1 MDQLSQRIKQ
11 TTNELKDYFETKFEL
26 LVLNVSE
33 RVTLW
38 IGETIQQ
45 LVAFTILGIGLL
57 LGLFALGFYLGELFG
72 STALGFAVVSA
83 PVLILGLILTIAKPK
98 GIARNIQNQFMNDVL
113 KALDDNKE
121 KSDIKMLKENNQDKV
136 GN

>member
-45 LVAFTILGIGLL
+45 LVGFTILGIGFL
-57 LGLFALGFYLGELFG
+57 LGLVALGFYLGELFG
-72 STALGFAVVSA
+72 STALGFAVVST

-98 GIARNIQNQFMNDVL
+98 GIARNIQSQFMNDVL
-113 KALDDNKE
+113 KALDENKE
-121 KSDIKMLKENNQDKV
+121 KSEIKMLKENNKDKV
-136 GN
+136 GS

>member
-11 TTNELKDYFETKFEL
+11 TTNELKDYLETRFEL

-38 IGETIQQ
+38 IGETVQQ
-45 LVAFTILGIGLL
+45 LIGFTILGAGILF
-57 LGLFALGFYLGELFG
+57 GLFALAFYLGEFFE

-83 PVLILGLILTIAKPK
+83 PILILGLILTVIKPK
-98 GIARNIQNQFMNDVL
+98 RIARNIQNQFMNDVL
-113 KALDDNKE
+113 KALDENKE
-121 KSDIKMLKENNQDKV
+121 ESEIKMLEESNKNEVRK
-136 GN
+136 